1 MIKYPKGAC
10 VMTFIKENWKGV
22 LFCLAISV
30 PSWIL
35 GNLLPVIGGAVF
47 AIIIGMIIAIFF
59 KEKNLCKAE

>member
-1 MIKYPKGAC
+1 
-10 VMTFIKENWKGV
+10 MTFIKENWKGV